1 MTDSRTEP
9 AAHDHSTQSPD
20 LRFPRNAVITQTF
33 ANHAHIKTGVM
44 CNQNAAVHDRL
55 NYFPQLRKRGRI
67 RHKLRTYAGQLRVE
81 PVKPLPRVHKIKIL
95 FYDFCIFH
103 HTDAD
108 SAYAV
113 IVPVR
118 RFHIKNNVSGHSVIL
133 KKKSFLSL
141 YIPLLFKV
149 TNCDFKQTEF
159 LVHFQSISSFAFL
172 QDSNLES

>member
-1 MTDSRTEP
+1 MVMVKAYAIVITQVIQPVTDSRTEP

-33 ANHAHIKTGVM
+33 ANHTHIKAGVM
-44 CNQNAAVHDRL
+44 GNQNAAVHDRL
-55 NYFPQLRKRGRI
+55 NNFPQLRKRGRI

-81 PVKPLPRVHKIKIL
+81 PIKPLPRVHKIKIL

-113 IVPVR
+113 VV
-118 RFHIKNNVSGHSVIL
+118 L
-133 KKKSFLSL
+133 
-141 YIPLLFKV
+141 KV
-149 TNCDFKQTEF
+149 TNCDFKQTEI
-159 LVHFQSISSFAFL
+159 LVHFQFISSFSFF